1 MLTILLFSEF
11 DSSIYGWDFIL
22 GYVIRKFVTK
32 YVHSTLDIES
42 VYMCHY
48 KEAFVHVD
56 ILVMHPVYA
65 QVEWDNKTSFT
76 YTYMYVV

>member
-65 QVEWDNKTSFT
+65 ESRVGQ
-76 YTYMYVV
+76 

>member
-1 MLTILLFSEF
+1 MMNIYANNFVVLRIW
-11 DSSIYGWDFIL
+11 SSIYGWDFIL

-32 YVHSTLDIES
+32 YVHSTLEIES

-65 QVEWDNKTSFT
+65 QSRVGQ
-76 YTYMYVV
+76 